1 MIKLRM
7 TAQVKK
13 QLKQIDR
20 MFLPYQIKYGVKYR
34 GKDFVNTL
42 NNTANI
48 LYGTVVELNEDSKE
62 GYSYDFLKDTLERYY
77 SHLSK
82 SVVELSKYMTDKE
95 LELFVAPLMPYQPRN
110 AIDEFRESF
119 IQMTKIIITDI
130 HHRLLNAVDF
140 MENFCSFATIFSE
153 WWVEGVK
160 AQQAKQLKE
169 DEVNNKG

>member
-48 LYGTVVELNEDSKE
+48 LYGTVVELNEDLKE

-95 LELFVAPLMPYQPRN
+95 LNCLL
-110 AIDEFRESF
+110 
-119 IQMTKIIITDI
+119 
-130 HHRLLNAVDF
+130 HH
-140 MENFCSFATIFSE
+140 
-153 WWVEGVK
+153 
-160 AQQAKQLKE
+160 
-169 DEVNNKG
+169 